1 MFKISTYALV
11 FSLFLFACSP
21 NNIKIDPAITKIMDS
36 TGVKGVFAILEN
48 GSGQFT
54 MNNLA
59 LYKDSS
65 YAPLNTFF
73 AIPTLIAINKGYIN
87 QDSTKWVSFDSV
99 NYYKYLISKLGRES
113 IMKTK
118 ESLFYGKGIA
128 TADGSN
134 YWENKSLVITPDEQL
149 GFIKKLYF
157 KQLPSLNN
165 YTQEI
170 FKKMI
175 VKENN
180 ANYKLSYI
188 NGSDINGANAWYLGY
203 LEEQSHPYFFVM
215 HINSTNNNKAINDKG
230 TLLKRILLQQGLLQG
245 VK

>member
-1 MFKISTYALV
+1 MFKISTYVLV
-11 FSLFLFACSP
+11 FSLFLYACSP
-21 NNIKIDPAITKIMDS
+21 NNVKIDPAITKIMDS

-59 LYKDSS
+59 QYKDSN

-73 AIPTLIAINKGYIN
+73 AIPTLIAIDKGYIN
-87 QDSTKWVSFDSV
+87 QEPKNWVSFDSV
-99 NYYKYLISKLGRES
+99 SYYENLLSTLGRET

-118 ESLFYGKGIA
+118 DSLHYGKGIA
-128 TADGSN
+128 SAGDTK
-134 YWENKSLVITPDEQL
+134 YWENGSLVITPDEQL

-157 KQLPSLNN
+157 IKLPFQKR
-165 YTQEI
+165 TQEI

-175 VKENN
+175 LKEEN
-180 ANYKLSYI
+180 AKFKLSYI
-188 NGSDINGANAWYLGY
+188 TTSDVAGINAWYLGY

-215 HINSTNNNKAINDKG
+215 HINGSNKKLSNDNG
-230 TLLKRILLQQGLLQG
+230 ALLKRILLQQGFLQG
-245 VK
+245 AK

>member
-1 MFKISTYALV
+1 VLV
-11 FSLFLFACSP
+11 FSLFLYACSP
-21 NNIKIDPAITKIMDS
+21 NNVKIDPAITKIMDS

-73 AIPTLIAINKGYIN
+73 AIPTLIAIDKGYIN

-99 NYYKYLISKLGRES
+99 NYYKTLISKLGRES

-118 ESLFYGKGIA
+118 DSLHYGKGLA

-165 YTQEI
+165 YSQEI

-188 NGSDINGANAWYLGY
+188 KASDIGGITAWYLGY
-203 LEEQSHPYFFVM
+203 LEEQNHPYFFVM
-215 HINSTNNNKAINDKG
+215 HINGTNNILSNDKG
-230 TLLKRILLQQGLLQG
+230 ALLKRILLQQGFLQG
-245 VK
+245 AK